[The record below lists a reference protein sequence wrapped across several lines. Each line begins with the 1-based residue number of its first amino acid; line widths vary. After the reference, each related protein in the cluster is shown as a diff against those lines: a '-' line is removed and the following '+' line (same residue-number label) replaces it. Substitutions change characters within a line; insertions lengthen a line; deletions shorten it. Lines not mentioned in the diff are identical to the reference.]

1 MREGKAEIH
10 DSAERGGSDDEA
22 SAAQRIQQE
31 PGTPDFTSNPQESRT
46 TRLSVNI
53 SQDTLKALEE
63 IVNDKGISMTE
74 AVRRLIGYGIIVHR
88 SIRDGHD
95 VLIRKEHN
103 KLERVVILE

>member
-22 SAAQRIQQE
+22 AAAQRTQQE
-31 PGTPDFTSNPQESRT
+31 HDVSGLTTNPQESQL

-53 SQDTLKALEE
+53 SQETLKALEE
-63 IVNDKGISMTE
+63 VANDKGISMTE

-88 SIRDGHD
+88 SIRDGND
-95 VLIRKEHN
+95 VLIRKGHN
-103 KLERVVILE
+103 KLERIVILD